1 MNRLLVAKRV
11 PVTCLVYGEW
21 LIKEKNLFRHL
32 SFKDKSVVAEFYKNT
47 HLPTDLVGLHD
58 RLVPSGYVINNETGQ
73 LYVVHSVNCQNVAS
87 NSSDLVPNGV
97 YHADIYRD
105 NRLWHAFNLTDPLD
119 NSREEFFVKRPM
131 HAHNT
136 NDELLKVGAT
146 GKLIGIYEHMFLFEV
161 KEFSEPIGRAT
172 DISNYRICYIST
184 SFSL

>member
-21 LIKEKNLFRHL
+21 LVKENQLFRRL
-32 SFKDKSVVAEFYKNT
+32 SHNDKSVVDNFFKNVK
-47 HLPTDLVGLHD
+47 LPTDITRLYD
-58 RLVPSGYVINNETGQ
+58 RKVPTGYVINNETGQ

-87 NSSDLVPNGV
+87 NSSQLVPNGV

-105 NRLWHAFNLTDPLD
+105 SRLWHAFNLTDPFD

-136 NDELLKVGAT
+136 NEEILKVGAV
-146 GKLIGIYEHMFLFEV
+146 GELVGIHEKIFIFKVE
-161 KEFSEPIGRAT
+161 EFSEPIVWAT
-172 DISNYRICYIST
+172 EIVNLLYEV
-184 SFSL
+184 F